1 MQRAHA
7 QQVHAEQRQRAVSYQ
22 QHQQMVWAAENAHKA
37 AERAAAA
44 DERERRR
51 LYLDARAARVEAANA
66 DLRARLNELDNLL
79 LTTLAIDDHI
89 DLNRLKK
96 RAAYPPFEPGA
107 LEKPAIAPDWRRFA
121 PPAPTG
127 LGRVLGGDN
136 RHQQQLADAEKAFAL
151 AQEKHT
157 AAEAARQ
164 RRLAEA
170 RARYERRCRQID
182 EQVAAHNAE
191 IDRFAATLAAA
202 EPAAVVEY
210 FGLVLGNSVYPD
222 DFPQRYR
229 LAYLPE
235 SRQIV
240 VEYQLPTIDVIPAL
254 REYTFDRAR
263 DKVTTAARPQ
273 AEIGRRYAGV
283 VMQVALRTVHELFE
297 ADRSRL
303 VETIVFN
310 GIVDTVDRGTGH
322 SVRPCLVTLR
332 TVRDAFV
339 DIDLAKVDPAA
350 CLEHLKATVSPR
362 PETLAP
368 VRPVVE
374 FDAVDNRFTDEVDVL
389 ADVDHRPNLQTLPAA
404 EFERLVED
412 LFGRLGLETRQSRVT
427 PGGDVDCVA
436 VDPRPIFGGKVVV
449 QARRP
454 REVVDVSAVRD
465 LFGTVVDEGAT
476 KGILI
481 TTRGYSPE
489 AFEFASGKPLELID
503 GANLLYL
510 LAEHTDVRARIDTV
524 DSPVPDGGR
533 DLTGS

>member
-1 MQRAHA
+1 MGIIRQMQRAHA
-7 QQVHAEQRQRAVSYQ
+7 QQVHAQQRAQATTYQ
-22 QHQQMVWAAENAHKA
+22 QHQQMVWAAENARKA
-37 AERAAAA
+37 AERSAVA

-51 LYLDARAARVEAANA
+51 LYLEARAARVEAANA
-66 DLRARLNELDNLL
+66 DLRSRLNELDNLL

-96 RAAYPPFEPGA
+96 RAKHPPFEPGA
-107 LEKPAIAPDWRRFA
+107 LETPLKAPDWRKFQ

-127 LGRVLGGDN
+127 LGRVLGGDT
-136 RHQQQLADAEKAFAL
+136 RYQQQVADAEKVFAQ
-151 AQEKHT
+151 AQEKHA
-157 AAEAARQ
+157 AAEATRQ

-170 RARYERRCRQID
+170 RSRHERRCQQID
-182 EQVAAHNAE
+182 AQVAGHNAE
-191 IDRFAATLAAA
+191 IDRFAKTLAAA
-202 EPAAVVEY
+202 EPTAVVEY

-229 LAYLPE
+229 LAYVPE

-240 VEYQLPTIDVIPAL
+240 VEYQLPTIDVIPSL

-263 DKVTTAARPQ
+263 DKVTTNARPP
-273 AEIGRRYAGV
+273 AEISRRYASV
-283 VMQVALRTVHELFE
+283 VTQVALRTVHELFE

-310 GIVDTVDRGTGH
+310 GIVDTIDRATGH
-322 SVRPCLVTLR
+322 AVRPCLVTVR
-332 TVRDAFV
+332 TIRDTFIS
-339 DIDLAKVDPAA
+339 IDLAKVDPAA
-350 CLEHLKATVSPR
+350 CLEHLKAAVSPR
-362 PETLAP
+362 PEALAP

-374 FDAVDNRFTDEVDVL
+374 FDMVDNRFTDEVDVL
-389 ADVDHRPNLQTLPAA
+389 ADVDQRPNLQTLPPV

-412 LFGRLGLETRQSRVT
+412 LFTRLGLETRQSRVA
-427 PGGDVDCVA
+427 PDGDIDCVA
-436 VDPRPIFGGKVVV
+436 VDPRPIFGGKVVI

-454 REVVDVSAVRD
+454 RNVVDVSAVRD

-476 KGILI
+476 KGILL

-510 LAEHTDVRARIDTV
+510 LAEHTDVRARIDNS
-524 DSPVPDGGR
+524 DPS
-533 DLTGS
+533 